1 MDTLNHHHN
10 SHHNR
15 HDEDHDP
22 SRHHHR
28 HDEDHD
34 PSRHHHRHDEDNLD
48 QHPSRHHDDP
58 YVCRARDDANGH
70 DDGDRVTHE
79 DEHGSGPF
87 LPILS
92 GGHSSQCTR

>member
-1 MDTLNHHHN
+1 MDNLDHHHN
-10 SHHNR
+10 GHHNC
-15 HDEDHDP
+15 
-22 SRHHHR
+22 

-48 QHPSRHHDDP
+48 HHPSRHP
-58 YVCRARDDANGH
+58 VCRARDDANGH

-79 DEHGSGPF
+79 DERESGPF

-92 GGHSSQCTR
+92 ERHPSQGTR